1 MRHGNETLS
10 VKIGPLDDLF
20 PWPIVLLLRLGGFV
34 ILAAVGQVGLF
45 YGADVCG
52 HLGYPAVREAYLS
65 AALFFYAPGIR
76 LFWLLAKPAPFD
88 ILYGVLGMFFIL
100 ATYSVLLGTIAP
112 YSYDLAGRAIRRAFL
127 QSNGPTQSSTAGGG
141 SVWEPDKGTSMS
153 KPLSSEKREL

>member
-1 MRHGNETLS
+1 MRHGNGTVS

-20 PWPIVLLLRLGGFV
+20 PWPIALLLRLGGFV
-34 ILAAVGQVGLF
+34 ILAAVGQVTLF
-45 YGADVCG
+45 YGADVCDR
-52 HLGYPAVREAYLS
+52 LGYPTVAEAYLS

-88 ILYGVLGMFFIL
+88 FLYGIVEIL
-100 ATYSVLLGTIAP
+100 FNLAIYSVLLGAIAP

-141 SVWEPDKGTSMS
+141 SV
-153 KPLSSEKREL
+153 